1 MFDSH
6 NLERLLANIKW
17 KGTYSDNG
25 LLKEW
30 LARRPSLSLF
40 FSVSI
45 YIKSLKIEPIGL
57 EQTFFFNVKKSVTV
71 ASPETV
77 SSKLLVIE
85 REASRYTHLG
95 LKVVRKK

>member
-40 FSVSI
+40 FFSFNL
-45 YIKSLKIEPIGL
+45 YKIIENRANRSRANI
-57 EQTFFFNVKKSVTV
+57 FF
-71 ASPETV
+71 
-77 SSKLLVIE
+77 
-85 REASRYTHLG
+85 
-95 LKVVRKK
+95 